1 MVCCELLIKYMKQA
15 YLIIA
20 HNNFNH
26 LTTLVNT
33 LDCRDVFFYIHIDA
47 KVEVPGSIRE
57 LKCANKI
64 EILQKRRVRWGGQS
78 QVRTELD
85 LYGKAFENPDIE
97 WFHLISGVD
106 FPLKPISELNTFFE
120 LAEDVDCFMETE
132 PLPRHLADRMRFYHF
147 YVARPTH
154 RKSIFQRINSKF
166 LSMQCKVGIK
176 RRHPEGL
183 PFMFGSNWVDMRRR
197 AVEILLQR
205 HKDIIKYTNHTACS
219 DEVYK
224 QTFLQNCGL
233 RIVPDNLRYIDWNA
247 KQPSPKSLMIEDFDH
262 IVASGKLFARK
273 FDSPESESLIQQILE
288 YISD

>member
-1 MVCCELLIKYMKQA
+1 MKQA

-26 LTTLVNT
+26 LKTLVNT
-33 LDCRDVFFYIHIDA
+33 LDCQDVFFYIHIDA
-47 KVEVPGSIRE
+47 KVAVPEFIRE
-57 LKCANKI
+57 LKCANPI

-106 FPLKPISELNTFFE
+106 FPLKPISKLNTFFE
-120 LAEDVDCFMETE
+120 LAEEVDCFMETE
-132 PLPRHLADRMRFYHF
+132 SLPRHLADRMRFYHF
-147 YVARPTH
+147 YVARPTQ
-154 RKSIFQRINSKF
+154 RKSILQRINSKF
-166 LSMQCKVGIK
+166 LSLQCRIGIN

-183 PFMFGSNWVDMRRR
+183 PFMYGSNWVDMRRK
-197 AVEILLQR
+197 AVDILLQR
-205 HKDIIKYTNHTACS
+205 RNDIIKYTNHTSCS

-233 RIVPDNLRYIDWNA
+233 RIVSDNLRYIDWNA
-247 KQPSPKSLMIEDFDH
+247 KQHSPKSLKLEDFDL

-288 YISD
+288 YMSD